1 MLILVFDTCFNKT
14 YIALKK
20 DNKTLLT
27 EIIESDD
34 KNYHSAY
41 LIPKL
46 RDILKENNI
55 LIKDI
60 DVIGVNIGPGSF
72 TGIRAGLTIA
82 RVLAQ
87 QYNIKLCAV
96 NSLKILSK
104 LNKTEKRTVT
114 ILDAR
119 KNKVY
124 FAAFQDDDT
133 IVEPSLILKED
144 IEKNIKNDDFII
156 SDNSISEYLSGIS
169 IQSYNYEKSDEN
181 LACNLMEITE
191 KEAANSDCNWA
202 KVKPLYIQPPSITLP
217 KKDKIEVKNV

>member
-20 DNKTLLT
+20 DN
-27 EIIESDD
+27 EMIYADVIESDD

-46 RDILKENNI
+46 RDILKNTNI

-104 LNKTEKRTVT
+104 LNKTDKRTVT

-124 FAAFQDDDT
+124 FAIFKGDNT

-144 IEKNIKNDDFII
+144 IIKNINRDDFII
-156 SDNSISEYLSGIS
+156 TDNSIEEYLNELS
-169 IQSYNYEKSDEN
+169 IPSFIYEKSDEN
-181 LACNLMEITE
+181 MACNLIEITE
-191 KEAANSDCNWA
+191 KEAVSSDCNWA

-217 KKDKIEVKNV
+217 KKINNEVKK

>member
-1 MLILVFDTCFNKT
+1 M
-14 YIALKK
+14 
-20 DNKTLLT
+20 
-27 EIIESDD
+27 
-34 KNYHSAY
+34 
-41 LIPKL
+41 

-114 ILDAR
+114 I
-119 KNKVY
+119 
-124 FAAFQDDDT
+124 
-133 IVEPSLILKED
+133 VEPSLILKED

-191 KEAANSDCNWA
+191 TEAANSDCNWA

>member
-1 MLILVFDTCFNKT
+1 MIILVFDTCFNKT

-20 DNKTLLT
+20 DGKILT
-27 EIIESDD
+27 SSILESDN

-41 LIPKL
+41 LIPQL
-46 RDILKENNI
+46 RNILKNNNI

-60 DVIGVNIGPGSF
+60 DLIGVNIGPGSF

-87 QYNIKLCAV
+87 QFNIKLCGI

-104 LNKTEKRTVT
+104 LNKTDKRTMT

-124 FAAFQDDDT
+124 FSVFNGDET
-133 IVEPSLILKED
+133 IIEPTLILKED
-144 IEKNIKNDDFII
+144 IIKNITTNDCVIADTSI
-156 SDNSISEYLSGIS
+156 NEYLKEYSISSL
-169 IQSYNYEKSDEN
+169 NYEACQEN
-181 LACNLMEITE
+181 LALNLLDIVEQE
-191 KEAANSDCNWA
+191 LKKSDCNWA
-202 KVKPLYIQPPSITLP
+202 KVKPMYIQSPSITLS
-217 KKDKIEVKNV
+217 KKNTEAKNV